1 MCVKWGGHGLI
12 YTCGR
17 DTLVNVYNA
26 DNGTLVRSMK
36 GHGHWVNTMSITTDF
51 VLRSGPY
58 DHTEKVPS
66 SPQEAHEWA
75 KKRYDEALSKMV
87 GGTEERLVTGSD
99 DGTLILC
106 APESSSAPV
115 ARLVGHQQ
123 QIMNVAF
130 SPNGQLIASASYD
143 KSLRL
148 WNGITGK
155 FKSTL
160 RGHVGAL
167 YQLSW
172 APDSRLLVTGSRDS
186 TLKLWNPA
194 TGKLEGDLPG
204 HRDEVFTVDWATDG
218 QHVAT
223 GSYDRTI
230 KIWQH

>member
-1 MCVKWGGHGLI
+1 MI
-12 YTCGR
+12 
-17 DTLVNVYNA
+17 NPFVY
-26 DNGTLVRSMK
+26 
-36 GHGHWVNTMSITTDF
+36 
-51 VLRSGPY
+51 
-58 DHTEKVPS
+58 
-66 SPQEAHEWA
+66 
-75 KKRYDEALSKMV
+75 
-87 GGTEERLVTGSD
+87 GTESL
-99 DGTLILC
+99 
-106 APESSSAPV
+106 ESIPIISSNFHLHNTIHFF
-115 ARLVGHQQ
+115 R
-123 QIMNVAF
+123 
-130 SPNGQLIASASYD
+130 
-143 KSLRL
+143 
-148 WNGITGK
+148 